1 MSKVGS
7 RRINSKSHETRM
19 HKSGILA
26 FYAFYIQDSEIVIV
40 NQSGPENAILQLSFF
55 MFFSKK
61 NTSEIL
67 GQ

>member
-1 MSKVGS
+1 
-7 RRINSKSHETRM
+7 
-19 HKSGILA
+19 
-26 FYAFYIQDSEIVIV
+26 V

-67 GQ
+67 GQWYVFSYEICMI